1 MRTTDYFLL
10 VVIAI
15 LVVLSGIF
23 SMSDMVYGVVNQL
36 RLKKDVEKGSK
47 RAKIAL
53 NFASNYDTTISTILF
68 SNNLVN
74 IAASSLS
81 AIVGLR
87 IFSSLDN
94 DLAGTITSLILLV
107 IILIFGEICPKVIGR
122 VFSYPLSKL
131 LAYPILV
138 LKYVFFPFV
147 YVTSAF
153 GRLLTKPITKIKE
166 SDDDEPISDEELQEM
181 VDQIEEDEVIDE
193 DQAELLRSAIEFKET
208 EAHEIMTPRID
219 MFAFNIDDN
228 IEELT
233 HDDDIF
239 AHSRIPVYKDT
250 IDNIIGI
257 LPTKRVLKNML
268 AKQKINVLEM
278 MLPVEFVPGSMPIS
292 NILSKMKNSQTH
304 IVIVKDEF
312 GGTDGLLTMED
323 ILEELVGEIWD
334 ETDTPIE
341 FYKKLNENTYV
352 VDGSMN
358 IDDLFELLDKEL
370 LEDNEFTSV
379 GGWVIDKLERFAKIG
394 DSFDYENLT
403 VTVLDATEFTVE
415 KVKIVKHKIE
425 EE

>member
-53 NFASNYDTTISTILF
+53 DFASNYDTTISTILF

-138 LKYVFFPFV
+138 LKYIFFPFV

-278 MLPVEFVPGSMPIS
+278 ILPVEFVPGSMPIS

-341 FYKKLNENTYV
+341 FYKKLNENTYI

-358 IDDLFELLDKEL
+358 IDDLFELLEKEL

>member
-53 NFASNYDTTISTILF
+53 DFASNYDTTISTILF

-278 MLPVEFVPGSMPIS
+278 ILPVEFVPGSMPIS

-358 IDDLFELLDKEL
+358 IDDLFELLEKEL